1 MEISSCLRNLR
12 PYRLQ
17 TWKPKTT
24 NCSTTQWHTR
34 AIPRVSPR
42 TRKMSCA
49 IKMHHVGNHWVTSS
63 SIGGIVSVYDSKFY
77 RNLSNSLQCQLV
89 TIYKLMITREEDGEV
104 VDPHIAVRIPN
115 IPQQQGVADCG
126 VYAIAYAFHAA
137 RGDDLEEM
145 TFDQATM
152 REHLARCFSRQKLTP
167 FPHLQKNAGILYPR
181 YLYQHIEV
189 FCNCEMPECLDNMI
203 QCDGCEEY
211 YMVPHELCWTRNPP
225 SRN

>member
-1 MEISSCLRNLR
+1 MSTSLCDCLAKVTLIELYYYVNPVIALALFSTSAVSC
-12 PYRLQ
+12 
-17 TWKPKTT
+17 TT
-24 NCSTTQWHTR
+24 
-34 AIPRVSPR
+34 
-42 TRKMSCA
+42 
-49 IKMHHVGNHWVTSS
+49 MH
-63 SIGGIVSVYDSKFY
+63 
-77 RNLSNSLQCQLV
+77 
-89 TIYKLMITREEDGEV
+89 
-104 VDPHIAVRIPN
+104 
-115 IPQQQGVADCG
+115 
-126 VYAIAYAFHAA
+126 
-137 RGDDLEEM
+137 DLEEM

-167 FPHLQKNAGILYPR
+167 FPHSQKNAGILYPR